1 MKVGVDIEN
10 DIQRASTIRDVVGW
24 ENDLVSLIT
33 DIIKSQLCFLGGGGD
48 KGEILFESVERVLI
62 TLTCS

>member
-1 MKVGVDIEN
+1 MKVGADIEN

-24 ENDLVSLIT
+24 ENDLVSLT
-33 DIIKSQLCFLGGGGD
+33 DIIKSQLCFSGGGGN
-48 KGEILFESVERVLI
+48 KGGILFESVEMVLI